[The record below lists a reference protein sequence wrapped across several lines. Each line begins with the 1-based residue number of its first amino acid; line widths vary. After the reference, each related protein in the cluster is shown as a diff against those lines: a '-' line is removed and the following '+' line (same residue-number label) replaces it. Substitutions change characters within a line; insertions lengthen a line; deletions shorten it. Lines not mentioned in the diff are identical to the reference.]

1 MGGLIRR
8 LKTLESKTGRDIP
21 LIVIK
26 KCQDNFTPAE
36 EVLFQVDDN
45 RQITEARSRA
55 LRVLILRW
63 DRKRLAELR
72 RAETGQ

>member
-1 MGGLIRR
+1 MR
-8 LKTLESKTGRDIP
+8 TLESKTGRDIP

-36 EVLFQVDDN
+36 EVLLQADDN
-45 RQITEARSRA
+45 RQITEAGSRA
-55 LRVLILRW
+55 LRVITLRW
-63 DRKRLAELR
+63 DRERLAELR